1 MTLLAPVSKSLAA
14 TCLKEP
20 PDVITSS
27 NSNTF
32 LPLYCSEFSIK
43 YGITFLLLVPL
54 FLHAQLQKGN

>member
-32 LPLYCSEFSIK
+32 LPLY
-43 YGITFLLLVPL
+43 
-54 FLHAQLQKGN
+54 KGGETMRVKVRSV